1 MAFQIARRLLL
12 AGIKADIR
20 DWGGNTP
27 LHRAASRGHV
37 EMVKLLLAGDALDD
51 GTAKQYV
58 SKCSPNTPNDAGQ
71 TPL

>member
-1 MAFQIARRLLL
+1 MARRLLL
-12 AGIKADIR
+12 SGIQADLR

-37 EMVKLLLAGDALDD
+37 EMVKLLLAGDAIKD
-51 GTAKQYV
+51 GFGNFQI
-58 SKCSPNTPNDAGQ
+58 SRCSPNTPNDIGQ